1 MTNELTRQT
10 VPDRNLALE
19 LVRVTEAAALASGR
33 MMGRGDK
40 IGVDRAAVD
49 AMRLVLN
56 TIEMDGVIVI
66 GEGEKD
72 AAPMLYNGERLGTGA
87 PPLVDIAVDPVEG
100 TSLLALGQPN
110 ALAVVAL
117 AERGTMFSPGP
128 IVYMDKIAVG
138 PDARGAIDIGAP
150 IAVNIRNV
158 ARARGK
164 DVNDMTV
171 VMLDRERHQ
180 KLIAE
185 VRHAGARIRLLPHG
199 DVAGGLMTAMES
211 TGIDLLVGIGGS
223 PEAVLTACA
232 LKCVGG
238 EIQTKLWPRNDEEA
252 LAAREQG
259 YDLERIY
266 HTDDLCAGENIF
278 FAATGITDGE
288 LLKGV
293 RYFGG
298 GAETHTLVMRS
309 RSGTSRKI
317 EATHRWDKLMRISL
331 IPFG

>member
-1 MTNELTRQT
+1 MKGHVEQA

-19 LVRVTEAAALASGR
+19 LVRVTEAAALAAGR
-33 MMGRGDK
+33 SKGRGDK
-40 IGVDRAAVD
+40 NGVDKAAVD

-56 TIEMDGVIVI
+56 TIAMDGIVII

-72 AAPMLYNGERLGTGA
+72 EAPMLYNGEVLGTGT
-87 PPLVDIAVDPVEG
+87 PPQVDIAVDPVEG

-110 ALAVVAL
+110 ALSVVAL

-138 PDARGAIDIGAP
+138 PEARGAIDIEAP
-150 IAVNIRNV
+150 VAINIRNV

-164 DVNDMTV
+164 DVDDLTV
-171 VMLDRERHQ
+171 VLLDRERHQ
-180 KLIAE
+180 KLIQD

-199 DVAGGLMTAMES
+199 DVAGGLMTAMDS

-238 EIQTKLWPRNDEEA
+238 EIQTKLWPRNEDEKQAA
-252 LAAREQG
+252 LAHG
-259 YDLERIY
+259 YDLDRIY
-266 HTDDLCAGENIF
+266 HTNDLCSGENIF
-278 FAATGITDGE
+278 FSATGITDGE

-293 RYFGG
+293 RYFGS

-317 EATHRWDKLMRISL
+317 EATHRWDKLMQFSL
-331 IPFG
+331 IPFD

>member
-1 MTNELTRQT
+1 MTQQGSQT

-33 MMGRGDK
+33 WMGRGDK
-40 IGVDRAAVD
+40 IGVDKAAVD

-56 TIEMDGVIVI
+56 TIEMDGVVII

-72 AAPMLYNGERLGTGA
+72 EAPMLYNGETLGTGA
-87 PPLVDIAVDPVEG
+87 APQVDIAVDPVEG

-138 PDARGAIDIGAP
+138 PEARGAIDIEAP

-164 DVNDMTV
+164 DIDDLTV
-171 VMLDRERHQ
+171 VILDRERHT
-180 KLIAE
+180 KLIQD

-238 EIQTKLWPRNDEEA
+238 EIQTTLWPRNEDERR
-252 LAAREQG
+252 AAVEQG
-259 YDLERIY
+259 YELDRIY
-266 HTDDLCAGENIF
+266 RTDDLCSGENIF

-317 EATHRWDKLMRISL
+317 EATHRWDKLMRFSL
-331 IPFG
+331 IPFD